1 MKKLI
6 LIVVFCA
13 TAISYAQGPRD
24 NAKDFTAAERA
35 SLHTK
40 KMTLALALD
49 NAQSKKVYAVVLSQV
64 EDRMAAQAVKK
75 EQKEGQKPSK
85 EERLKRLNAR
95 LDSQIAHQNEMKSI
109 LTGPQFEQWK
119 AMAKKGKRGRKGRH
133 HGPQDGR
140 KMHRKN

>member
-6 LIVVFCA
+6 LIMAFCTTVF
-13 TAISYAQGPRD
+13 SYAQGPREEAQ
-24 NAKDFTAAERA
+24 NFTAAERA
-35 SLHTK
+35 SLQTK

-49 NAQSKKVYAVVLSQV
+49 NAQSKKVYAVILPKV
-64 EDRMAAQAVKK
+64 EERMAAKAAKK
-75 EQKEGQKPSK
+75 EKQERQKPTK
-85 EERLKRLNAR
+85 EERFKRLNMR
-95 LDSQIAHQNEMKSI
+95 LDSQIAYQNEMKSI

-119 AMAKKGKRGRKGRH
+119 TIAKKGKRGRKGRH

>member
-13 TAISYAQGPRD
+13 TAISYAQGARD
-24 NAKDFTAAERA
+24 DAQKFTAAERA

-64 EDRMAAQAVKK
+64 EDRMAAQAAKK

-119 AMAKKGKRGRKGRH
+119 TMAKKGKRGRKGRH